1 MKTPTNVVH
10 NGKSV
15 RKPKKLSETFNKF
28 FKTKVEKIRDTFDN
42 NNNQV
47 ISLLK
52 ELVKKPEE
60 KFKFKETTP
69 EEVYKIILN

>member
-15 RKPKKLSETFNKF
+15 RKPKELSETFNKF
-28 FKTKVEKIRDTFDN
+28 FKTKVEKIRYTFDK
-42 NNNQV
+42 NNNQA

-52 ELVKKPEE
+52 ELVKKRKKNSNLKKLHLK
-60 KFKFKETTP
+60 KFTK
-69 EEVYKIILN
+69 